1 MIRWAVGLKSLST
14 SAYEAMGQVIKLPSA
29 RTLRDYTHWYKA
41 EPGFQFSILEE
52 LCQKC
57 RSMKEYE
64 KWCTI
69 IFDEVKIKEDI
80 VYDKNSGSIVGF
92 VHPLDI
98 TSPNVIPAPKPA
110 THILTVMVKS
120 ICGQGS
126 LETPIAH
133 FASRTCKAENLY
145 DIVWEAIKIL
155 EGLGMKVLAI
165 VCDGSTANRRFFTFH
180 KEDDCIHKT
189 KNLYSD
195 TDRPVFFIS
204 DVPHLIKTT
213 RNCWS
218 ASGHSGGHTR
228 LLTVS

>member
-1 MIRWAVGLKSLST
+1 MQSIIYFHNINSSIYMT
-14 SAYEAMGQVIKLPSA
+14 I
-29 RTLRDYTHWYKA
+29 
-41 EPGFQFSILEE
+41 GFQFSILEE

>member
-1 MIRWAVGLKSLST
+1 MQSIIYFHDINSSIYMT
-14 SAYEAMGQVIKLPSA
+14 I
-29 RTLRDYTHWYKA
+29 
-41 EPGFQFSILEE
+41 GFQFSILEE

-98 TSPNVIPAPKPA
+98 TSPDVIPAPKPA

-165 VCDGSTANRRFFTFH
+165 VCDGSTANRRFLHFT
-180 KEDDCIHKT
+180 KKMIAYTRPKIST
-189 KNLYSD
+189 PTL
-195 TDRPVFFIS
+195 TDQYFSFPMYHI
-204 DVPHLIKTT
+204 
-213 RNCWS
+213 
-218 ASGHSGGHTR
+218 
-228 LLTVS
+228 